1 MVVQVIPFGDVELA
15 IVGEGMVEFR
25 GVDVEHEVFFG
36 VAEAC

>member
-15 IVGEGMVEFR
+15 IFGEGMVRVPRCRCRAR
-25 GVDVEHEVFFG
+25 GVVG

>member
-15 IVGEGMVEFR
+15 IVGEGMVR
-25 GVDVEHEVFFG
+25 VPRCRCQGVFG